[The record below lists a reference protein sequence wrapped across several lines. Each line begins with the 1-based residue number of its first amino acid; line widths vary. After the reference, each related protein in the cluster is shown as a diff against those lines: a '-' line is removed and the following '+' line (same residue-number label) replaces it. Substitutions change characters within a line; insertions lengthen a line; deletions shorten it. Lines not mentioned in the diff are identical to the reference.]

1 MSTPLPF
8 GSNTIPTFVYE
19 PFSYTISNPD
29 SGTYT
34 LDFTKSSGIPNG
46 YIVNNGSNIVFST
59 LSNAMATGAQSF
71 TITATSGST
80 VLTSSNIVNV
90 KAGRF
95 LDAPS
100 GASYDG
106 RSFTFFKNEPITAVP
121 LVAPFAI
128 DQPTSVPSLP
138 PGLTYTSND
147 SNKYSITGTPT
158 VTIPQSNYLFIGKA
172 NGSNLGKVVTS
183 QFGLSVSNER
193 VLLNLSGTS
202 IVSGMTIGTAISN
215 RVITAA
221 YPPYPSGGTLRY
233 SWSGL
238 PDGISVT
245 DNSGNTKTSPFT
257 PSDAS
262 STLIL
267 TGTPT
272 VAAAN
277 AYRDANIISNVVSF
291 TATRTNP
298 LPQISN
304 SQAISFAFGETVL
317 FDTPPT
323 LKFYNGVTLD
333 QSTTFFRAQT
343 YFAGF
348 SAISNMTAPSGLPSG
363 LTLTFESSSGR
374 GYLGGTPDTT
384 GSASYTIRA
393 VNSNNITRDISV
405 PIAIEA
411 DVVTFVD
418 SPAVDVCYNF
428 VLSRPSSLALTGY
441 YPSGIRYSA
450 NATSRKPVTFS
461 VSGLAGT
468 GLSLSNV
475 SANTVQIVGTPST
488 ITSLTTATITAS
500 ATGSPASA
508 TRDFKFAILNDD
520 ISFSQPTTAQL
531 SFIQNRTITPIQ
543 LAATTLSE
551 RPVLSF
557 SGSNMPTGVTVSA
570 TGLISG
576 TPTADVS
583 GSFTITASTG
593 YMGESQAYNYSI
605 TPDSVLFLVNPTY
618 VYEPL
623 NNVSIDIDSL
633 TYSGTS
639 LSNFAFS
646 GFSPTYGLSIAPST
660 GVISGTLISGL
671 PPGTL
676 YSSNTDNFTVTA
688 NSGLLSG
695 TLPGSFTASNVV
707 VNRSFLLA
715 DGVTGGGDPYLYTTD
730 NTAFSNWI
738 PATQFGGSTLTLKNT
753 SVDSNVFLIGTGLGS
768 YYRSPDGVNWT
779 NISNI
784 AGLDTANTI
793 YQFLYDSNSS
803 NWYAAG
809 TSEVDYQGSIL
820 DTLTLFSSSDD
831 GLSWTKVSTT
841 AIPPRLSGFVT
852 NYFTRRGVAIAVKD
866 GTILVGG
873 GTSVGSGYFEGNKMA
888 RSTDGG
894 LTWDKIVSVLQDGE
908 VAEFETSTSTWIAV
922 GSSKYSMGT
931 YYEYFTES
939 ANTIVWSENDGL
951 TWTNATGAAAGDLF
965 NVTATRVVYDGS
977 GMWLA
982 VGLNSFPSDS
992 FTTIVTGLSYSVD
1005 GKEWSQIKED
1015 ELGVTF
1021 TVMTGG
1027 FGVGGMPL
1035 PEIND
1040 IWIYESYWYLYI
1052 RFNNLVDGY
1061 PNKILRHA
1069 IGGDM
1074 STGWSTYAEDVLP
1087 FADNPDNDKYVHGF
1101 KNNYIRLG
1109 RPTTLTLTFD
1119 ALPSGGPT
1127 VTSPTQ
1133 RSYLFYQ
1140 YVPISSITFT
1150 ATGTGQIY
1158 YFVDTNTLP
1167 RGITFDPLTATLSGT
1182 SVLIGTKSFTI
1193 YVKDDIGVTSIVIET
1208 TTIIPQVIRQQTSAG
1223 AWTSLVRQ
1231 YTVVNAAQNSVN
1243 GRALPATEPPLG
1255 EFMRP
1260 EPPDSVSAAGDPNC
1274 VKKC

>member
-1 MSTPLPF
+1 MSTILQF
-8 GSNTIPTFVYE
+8 VNNSLTTHVYE
-19 PFSYTISNPD
+19 PFSYTISNPNP
-29 SGTYT
+29 GTYT
-34 LDFTKSSGIPNG
+34 LTISNSSGIPPG
-46 YIVNNGSNIVFST
+46 YLVNNGSNVVFST
-59 LSNAMATGAQSF
+59 SSNGMTAGTAPVF
-71 TITATSGST
+71 VITATAGST
-80 VLTSSNIVNV
+80 VLTSSNTVNV
-90 KAGRF
+90 NAGRF
-95 LDAPS
+95 LDGS
-100 GASYDG
+100 GSSYDG
-106 RSFTFFKNEPITAVP
+106 RNFTLYKSEPVTPIK

-128 DQPTSVPSLP
+128 SAPTAVPTLP

-147 SNKYSITGTPT
+147 SNIYSITGTPL

-172 NGSNLGKVVTS
+172 TGSNLGKIVTS

-193 VLLNLSGTS
+193 VLLNLSGSS
-202 IVSGMTIGTAISN
+202 IVSGMTVGTAISN
-215 RVITAA
+215 QVITAA

-233 SWSGL
+233 TWSGV
-238 PDGISVT
+238 PDGILVT

-257 PSDAS
+257 PSDLS
-262 STLIL
+262 STLII

-277 AYRDANIISNVVSF
+277 AYRDADITSNVVTF

-317 FDTPPT
+317 FDTPSVPT
-323 LKFYNGVTLD
+323 FYKDVALD
-333 QSTTFFRAQT
+333 GSATYFRAQT
-343 YFAGF
+343 YFQNTS
-348 SAISNMTAPSGLPSG
+348 SAISNIFSPDLRSDLSIN
-363 LTLTFESSSGR
+363 FVSSQSR
-374 GYLGGTPDTT
+374 GYLTGTPTSIGT
-384 GSASYTIRA
+384 ASYTIRA
-393 VNSNNITRDISV
+393 INSNNKTRDLSV
-405 PIAIEA
+405 SIKVEE
-411 DVVTFVD
+411 DTVTFEN

-441 YPSGIRYSA
+441 YPSNIRYSA
-450 NATSRKPVTFS
+450 TAASRKPVTFS
-461 VSGLAGT
+461 TSSLTGT

-475 SANTVQIVGTPST
+475 SSNTVQIVGVPST
-488 ITSLTTATITAS
+488 VTALTTGTITAS
-500 ATGSPASA
+500 ATGTPATASR
-508 TRDFKFAILNDD
+508 TFKFAILNDD
-520 ISFSQPTTAQL
+520 ISFSQPTSAQL
-531 SFIQNRTITPIQ
+531 SFIQNRAITPIQ

-551 RPVLSF
+551 RPVISF
-557 SGSNMPTGVTVSA
+557 SGSNMPTGVTVST
-570 TGLISG
+570 TGFISG
-576 TPTADVS
+576 TPTVDVS

-593 YMGESQAYNYSI
+593 YMSESQAYNYSI

-738 PATQFGGSTLTLKNT
+738 PATQFGGSTLALKNT
-753 SVDSNVFLIGTGLGS
+753 SVDSNMFLIGTGVGT
-768 YYRSPDGVNWT
+768 YYRSPDGINWESF
-779 NISNI
+779 SNI
-784 AGLDTANTI
+784 AGDSEGGNTI

-820 DTLTLFSSSDD
+820 ETLTLFSSSDD

-841 AIPPRLSGFVT
+841 EIPPRRYDFLT
-852 NYFTRRGVAIAVKD
+852 NYFTRSGVAIAVKD

-873 GTSVGSGYFEGNKMA
+873 GTSVGSGYFIGNTMA

-894 LTWDKIVSVLQDGE
+894 LTWGKNTGVLQGGE

-922 GSSKYSMGT
+922 GSSRYSMGV
-931 YYEYFTES
+931 YYEGFTQP
-939 ANTIVWSENDGL
+939 ADTIVWSENDGVA
-951 TWTNATGAAAGDLF
+951 WTNATGATAGDLF

-982 VGLNSFPSDS
+982 VGLNSSSVDS
-992 FTTIVTGLSYSVD
+992 TMIVTGLSYSVD
-1005 GKEWSQIKED
+1005 GKEWIQIKED
-1015 ELGVTF
+1015 DLGVTF
-1021 TVMTGG
+1021 TEMTGG
-1027 FGVGGMPL
+1027 LSSGGMPL

-1052 RFNNLVDGY
+1052 RFNTSGY

-1074 STGWSTYAEDVLP
+1074 TTGWSTYAEDVLP
-1087 FADNPDNDKYVHGF
+1087 FADNSDNDKYVHGF

-1119 ALPSGGPT
+1119 AVPSGGPT
-1127 VTSPTQ
+1127 VTSPAQ
-1133 RSYLFYQ
+1133 RNYLLYQ
-1140 YVPISSITFT
+1140 YVPISTITFS
-1150 ATGTGQIY
+1150 ATGVGQIY
-1158 YFVDTNTLP
+1158 YFVDSATLP

-1182 SVLIGTKSFTI
+1182 PVVLGTKSFTI

-1223 AWTSLVRQ
+1223 AWTSFIRQ

-1243 GRALPATEPPLG
+1243 GRTLPATEPPLG

-1260 EPPDSVSAAGDPNC
+1260 YPPDSVSEDPAC
-1274 VKKC
+1274 KKC